1 MYNIAIRA
9 YNAAF
14 KRAGGYDGGYHTPA
28 TISDDKISDIYGAR
42 TRYKMEN
49 GGYIAFSINELKERK
64 GDVVAPPLE
73 TGTVSPVLLFGLILN
88 ACALSLRNSGSVSDY
103 IVTAVQILAIVAM
116 LTGIYQSRDVF
127 RK

>member
-1 MYNIAIRA
+1 MEVIAAMNGAAIGIFGMFAIGLIAIAMMR
-9 YNAAF
+9 
-14 KRAGGYDGGYHTPA
+14 A
-28 TISDDKISDIYGAR
+28 TITTKR
-42 TRYKMEN
+42 T
-49 GGYIAFSINELKERK
+49 INELKERK